1 MKHLVTEFLC
11 LSLLVISFNSFAA
24 KDLNDHW
31 SYVQAA
37 AEGKCL
43 EWTKNSKLADL
54 IDSHVP
60 EKVKLIVDK
69 EAGVEITVA
78 VIKRLTTL
86 PTTNQDSDK
95 AYTGFDVSHENVYEA
110 AEVAGKTLV
119 RELIIRYGT
128 KALAKVGLSTE
139 SIENKIKE
147 MSPAAYEYLALI
159 TKYSIKMGVDVAVD
173 AGYKA
178 ANGETS

>member
-1 MKHLVTEFLC
+1 MKHLVTKSLC
-11 LSLLVISFNSFAA
+11 LSLLVISFSFAA
-24 KDLNDHW
+24 KNLNDPW

-37 AEGKCL
+37 AEGEAK
-43 EWTKNSKLADL
+43 EWIKKTKLADL

-60 EKVKLIVDK
+60 EKLKVLVGK

-78 VIKRLTTL
+78 VIKQLTHG
-86 PTTNQDSDK
+86 
-95 AYTGFDVSHENVYEA
+95 YTGLDTSPQNLDDTAKEA
-110 AEVAGKTLV
+110 GTTLV

-147 MSPAAYEYLALI
+147 MSPVAYEYLALI
-159 TKYSIKMGVDVAVD
+159 TKYSLKIVVDVAVD
-173 AGYKA
+173 KGYDSACSFVPKVSE
-178 ANGETS
+178 NDTD